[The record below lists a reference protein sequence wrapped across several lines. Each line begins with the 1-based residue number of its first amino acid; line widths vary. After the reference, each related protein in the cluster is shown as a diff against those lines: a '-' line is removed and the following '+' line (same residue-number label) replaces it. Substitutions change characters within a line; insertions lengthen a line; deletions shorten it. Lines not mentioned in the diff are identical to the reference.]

1 MWLFERACLEDMPAG
16 QIAICIYLN
25 NIILLMGFGDQDS
38 DAGLTSEVLSW
49 WAQPHL
55 TRRKNLSITAHLLLN
70 KQLFSDIRH
79 KRLWEMHKV

>member
-1 MWLFERACLEDMPAG
+1 MWLLERACLEDIPAG
-16 QIAICIYLN
+16 QIAMYVRQQYYVV
-25 NIILLMGFGDQDS
+25 GDPGDQDS
-38 DAGLTSEVLSW
+38 DAGLTSAVLTW

-55 TRRKNLSITAHLLLN
+55 TRRKNLSMTAHLFLN